1 MLASLLRLILWQ
13 LDSGSRGTPDMPAQ
27 IRRVAVIGAG
37 PAGAIA
43 TDALVKEGA
52 FDTVRV
58 FDRRAGIGG
67 TWIHTPHLPAGIPSL
82 ENLLAGKADVAVP
95 IPETLPAV
103 TPVSEAVNSHQHR
116 FSDTAI
122 HENLH
127 SNITPAIMSF
137 TKEPFPD
144 KLSQRSLDEYGP
156 QAPFRHHTTIREWV
170 EGIFSRGGHDKLLE
184 LDTTVE
190 HAVKE
195 NGEWVLTLRKVVNGR
210 NYWWRET
217 FDALVVASGH
227 YSVPYIP
234 ELTGLVEFDKKFPG
248 VIQHSKHFREGPKY
262 TGKRVIVVGAS
273 VSSHEIIHEVL
284 DFAQGPVYAS
294 IRGDPIPAFGW
305 EPFTHPK
312 ISIKP
317 TISRLDPE
325 TGRVHFTDGSQLDK
339 VDHIIYGTGYTF
351 SFPFLPEVQSR
362 VKKAYRRLPG
372 VYQHTWNI
380 EDPTLAFVGMLGGGF
395 TFRAYEW
402 QAVAVARTLSG
413 RAKPLPSVPE
423 QLEWERKRVAEKK
436 GGKDYYSIAPDY
448 DKYLEFLRDIAGE
461 PAEGTTGRTLPPF
474 DPKWL
479 EIWSGMVAPKLE
491 GWRRKRKLAEEK
503 ESLKSKL

>member
-1 MLASLLRLILWQ
+1 M
-13 LDSGSRGTPDMPAQ
+13 TDMPTQ

-43 TDALVKEGA
+43 TDALVKEGF

-58 FDRRAGIGG
+58 FDRRAGVGG
-67 TWIHTPHLPAGIPSL
+67 TWIHTPHLPTGIPSL
-82 ENLLAGKADVAVP
+82 EKLLAGEADTAVP
-95 IPETLPAV
+95 IPENLPAV
-103 TPVSEAVNSHQHR
+103 TPVSETINSHQHR

-137 TKEPFPD
+137 TQEPFPD
-144 KLSQRSLDEYGP
+144 KLSQRSLEEHGP
-156 QAPFRHHTTIREWV
+156 QAPFRHHTTIREWI
-170 EGIFSRGGHDKLLE
+170 ESIFSRGGHEKLLE

-190 HAVKE
+190 RVVKE

-217 FDALVVASGH
+217 FDAVVVASGH
-227 YSVPYIP
+227 YNVPWFP
-234 ELTGLVEFDKKFPG
+234 GVDGLIEFDRKFPR

-273 VSSHEIIHEVL
+273 VSSHEIIHEIL
-284 DFAQGPVYAS
+284 DFTEGPVYAS

-312 ISIKP
+312 IAIKP
-317 TISRLDPE
+317 AISRLDPE
-325 TGRVHFTDGSQLDK
+325 TGRVHFTDGTQLDK

-351 SFPFLPEVQSR
+351 SFPFIPEVQAR

-380 EDPTLAFVGMLGGGF
+380 EDPTLTFVGMLGGGF

-413 RAKPLPSVPE
+413 RAKPLLSVPE

-436 GGKDYYSIAPDY
+436 GGKDYYSIAPNY
-448 DKYLEFLRDIAGE
+448 DQYLEFLRDIAGE
-461 PAEGTTGRTLPPF
+461 PVKDTNGRTLPPF
-474 DPKWL
+474 NPKWL
-479 EIWSGMVAPKLE
+479 EIWTGMVAPKLE

-503 ESLKSKL
+503 QALKSKL